1 MAENKKTAGQL
12 AVEAEQ
18 ARQRLAEVQQ
28 QAPGAYQSGYGA
40 QIDALLAK
48 LDSRPGFQYDL
59 QGDALYRQY
68 QQQYQK
74 QGKAAMEDTVGTA
87 AGLTGGYG
95 SSYATTAGSQAYQ
108 AYLSKMQ
115 DVVPSLYAAAYSRY
129 QDEGSALEKQL
140 EQMKTQESS
149 AYSKWKDQVQQHQA
163 AQNQAMNYWRYLN
176 DAAYQAQQD
185 ELAQQ
190 NWQQE
195 FDLKAAAAS
204 VKSRSGGSRKKQAA
218 SSTLTKKIIPAA
230 DALKSAKEKKR
241 GK

>member
-1 MAENKKTAGQL
+1 
-12 AVEAEQ
+12 
-18 ARQRLAEVQQ
+18 
-28 QAPGAYQSGYGA
+28 
-40 QIDALLAK
+40 
-48 LDSRPGFQYDL
+48 
-59 QGDALYRQY
+59 
-68 QQQYQK
+68 
-74 QGKAAMEDTVGTA
+74 MEDTVGTA

-163 AQNQAMNYWRYLN
+163 AQNQAMDYWRYLN

-190 NWQQE
+190 NWQRE

-204 VKSRSGGSRKKQAA
+204 VKSRSGGSRKKRAA
-218 SSTLTKKIIPAA
+218 SSTVTKKIIPAA
-230 DALKSAKEKKR
+230 DALKSAKKKKR